1 MSDALHT
8 DAQQTNTSRC
18 IDASRWIQEGEG
30 VSEKVRERERERERQ
45 MKPFFVCFKKT
56 SLHSGG
62 FTSGP
67 VSQMRVMRQHD

>member
-1 MSDALHT
+1 MHP
-8 DAQQTNTSRC
+8 RG
-18 IDASRWIQEGEG
+18 REV
-30 VSEKVRERERERERQ
+30 VSEKVRERERERQ

-67 VSQMRVMRQHD
+67 VSQMRVMLENGCNDIRCYEILP